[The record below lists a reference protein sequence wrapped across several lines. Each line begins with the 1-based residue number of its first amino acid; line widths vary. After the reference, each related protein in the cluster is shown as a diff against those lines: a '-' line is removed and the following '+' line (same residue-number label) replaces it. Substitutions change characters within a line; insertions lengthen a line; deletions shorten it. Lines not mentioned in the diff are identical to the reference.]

1 MQTMQIATSRAAASD
16 VDASQPVLTT
26 GREAKRERTRLRVE
40 RAAVR
45 LALELGSEHVTVDQ
59 ICEESDISPRTFF
72 NYFGSRDAAIVGPA
86 NKVPPH
92 DLLDRFVEGNGPL
105 LRDFLEVFAESVR
118 RREPNIDLIRARR
131 VLFEREPQLAMH
143 RMTREANARDIYVD
157 VFVQRL
163 LREDPTMSVTEAN
176 DEAVIAVA
184 VALGVVHAAG
194 SSWIESGGTADMHP
208 LIDKALERLR
218 RLV

>member
-1 MQTMQIATSRAAASD
+1 MQTMQIATSRVAASD

-86 NKVPPH
+86 NKVPPQ
-92 DLLDRFVEGNGPL
+92 DLLERFVEGNGPL

-131 VLFEREPQLAMH
+131 VLFEQEPQLAMH
-143 RMTREANARDIYVD
+143 RMTRETNARDIYVD

-194 SSWIESGGTADMHP
+194 SSWIESGGTTDMHP
-208 LIDKALERLR
+208 LIDTALERLR